1 MSLSTETNCGKKIKK
16 SCKVIV
22 IEPKDYV
29 HFEQNVIHL
38 RLFQSKNTLSK
49 RFKKTKRM
57 IAKREFSPAFVI
69 VIFVAVAALG
79 GGMNFVLS
87 QGYLN
92 SVEASNLYGVETLLF
107 LGYDATDNDAIVYHD
122 GLKSNSQAYW
132 HGNKSED
139 GIKHGERIGV
149 YVKNTSSQK
158 ITLKTLM
165 LADSV
170 YSFQHMGPRYTMTPY
185 SMTSPLDNK
194 EYTIVT
200 NGNRNAPADTITG
213 NSPEIMP
220 GQSVTLVIELDQNF
234 NVDRDMHL
242 KITTKK
248 GNDFVYTVVSGQSK

>member
-1 MSLSTETNCGKKIKK
+1 LSLSTETNCGKKIKK

-92 SVEASNLYGVETLLF
+92 SVEASNLYGPV
-107 LGYDATDNDAIVYHD
+107 ICM
-122 GLKSNSQAYW
+122 GLK
-132 HGNKSED
+132 
-139 GIKHGERIGV
+139 
-149 YVKNTSSQK
+149 
-158 ITLKTLM
+158 LCC
-165 LADSV
+165 
-170 YSFQHMGPRYTMTPY
+170 F
-185 SMTSPLDNK
+185 
-194 EYTIVT
+194 
-200 NGNRNAPADTITG
+200 
-213 NSPEIMP
+213 
-220 GQSVTLVIELDQNF
+220 
-234 NVDRDMHL
+234 
-242 KITTKK
+242 
-248 GNDFVYTVVSGQSK
+248 